1 MINPVGSPLFS
12 PQVVEQPQGAAFMG
26 NLAPLQP
33 QTVQPTDFSSMLE
46 SMITDTASAV
56 KTAES
61 TSLNAVHGKAS
72 IQQVA
77 EAVLAAEMTMQ
88 GAIAVRDKITA
99 AYLELS
105 RMAI

>member
-1 MINPVGSPLFS
+1 MINPVGSPLFA
-12 PQVVEQPQGAAFMG
+12 PQAVEQPQGAAFLG

-33 QTVQPTDFSSMLE
+33 ATVQPSDFSSMLE
-46 SMITDTASAV
+46 NMITDTLGTV
-56 KTAES
+56 RKAEA
-61 TSLNAVHGKAS
+61 TSIAGVQGNAS

>member
-1 MINPVGSPLFS
+1 
-12 PQVVEQPQGAAFMG
+12 
-26 NLAPLQP
+26 
-33 QTVQPTDFSSMLE
+33 MLE
-46 SMITDTASAV
+46 TMITDTMGTV
-56 KTAES
+56 RKAEA
-61 TSLNAVHGKAS
+61 TSIAGVQGNAS